1 MSLFVAVSELMLFA
15 SVGAT
20 PFYLSWRNGRVKT
33 RLTIFSPDNSAEIL
47 RLQSLYGYSEHSLIG
62 ISEERNVWINKERTG
77 AVCYNEHGSVW
88 LVAGEPL
95 ASKTNLCSVT
105 REFLQAARERKKIPA
120 FLPATERFARI
131 AVAQNL
137 EAVKVGASPYFDL
150 QNWNPRGNRA
160 KNLRSGLNR
169 ARRGGISVE
178 QVEKID
184 ESFRREAAELGES
197 WLKTRRAGIKFD
209 WLFGLEPFKNAESK
223 KFFAARDETGM
234 LAGLLVASRI
244 PAREGWYL
252 EDVLRAPDAPKGTAD
267 LLVFETLKKLAGQ
280 GARIATLGTAPLS
293 ENGVDEISTGSYVLA
308 RKLLKFAEKNLN
320 SIYNFKGLQCFKSKF
335 VPCWWESEFVLVPKG
350 FFVSPRVARALFRA
364 VISTNLREFINS
376 KLSK

>member
-1 MSLFVAVSELMLFA
+1 MSLFVAVSELMFFA

-20 PFYLSWRNGRVKT
+20 PFYLSWRKAKLKT
-33 RLTIFSPDNSAEIL
+33 RLTVFPPDNSAEIL

-62 ISEERNVWINKERTG
+62 ISGEKSVWLNKQQTG
-77 AVCYNEHGSVW
+77 AVCYNEHGKVW

-95 ASKTNLCSVT
+95 ASEANLSVVT
-105 REFLQAARERKKIPA
+105 REFLQAAKEKKKIAA
-120 FLPATERFARI
+120 FLPTTERFARV
-131 AVAQNL
+131 AVSQNL
-137 EAVKVGASPYFDL
+137 KAVKVGASPYFDL
-150 QNWNPRGNRA
+150 QNWNPRGNKA
-160 KNLRSGLNR
+160 KNLRSGLNQ
-169 ARRGGISVE
+169 ARRAGISVR

-184 ESFRREAAELGES
+184 ENFRREVAELGEN
-197 WLKTRRAGIKFD
+197 WLKTRRAGIKFG
-209 WLFGLEPFKNAESK
+209 WLFGLEPFQHAESK
-223 KFFAARDETGM
+223 KFFAARDETER
-234 LAGLLVASRI
+234 LIGLLAASPI

-252 EDVLRAPDAPKGTAD
+252 EDVLRSPDAPKGTAD
-267 LLVFETLKKLAGQ
+267 LLVFETLKSLAEQ
-280 GARIATLGTAPLS
+280 GAKMATLGTVPLS
-293 ENGVDEISTGSYVLA
+293 ENGADEISTGSYILA
-308 RKLLKFAEKNLN
+308 QKILKFAEKNLN